1 MARYRR
7 SHYTLHCLGN
17 LNILYLLETLVLTLS
32 TLDITS
38 HSSSYLWIAQHI
50 LSLLLLTDLDPGHG
64 AVVVPLLVVDV
75 HDHVVVVGVVLPVLL
90 LLPQLPRSLR
100 LSQSPS
106 EDGRCH

>member
-1 MARYRR
+1 M
-7 SHYTLHCLGN
+7 
-17 LNILYLLETLVLTLS
+17 LTLS

>member
-7 SHYTLHCLGN
+7 RHYTLHCLGN

-75 HDHVVVVGVVLPVLL
+75 HDHVVVVGVVVVEVGVVTG
-90 LLPQLPRSLR
+90 SVAA
-100 LSQSPS
+100 
-106 EDGRCH
+106 